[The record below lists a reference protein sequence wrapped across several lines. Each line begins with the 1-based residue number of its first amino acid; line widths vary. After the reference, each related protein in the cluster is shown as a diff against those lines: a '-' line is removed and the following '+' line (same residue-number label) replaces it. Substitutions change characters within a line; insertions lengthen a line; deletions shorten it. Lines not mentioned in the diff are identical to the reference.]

1 MCGIVGIVGKESVGT
16 RLLEALKRLE
26 YRGYDSSGMATIHDG
41 KIQCLRAQGKLSE
54 LEKEFAKDPLKGNIG
69 IAHTRWATHGLPNKN
84 NSHPHCIDGI
94 AVTHNGIIENFSLLK
109 KEYFSADKVFLT
121 DTDTEVIACL
131 IAKFIE
137 DGLNKK
143 KTIQKLMQC
152 LTGSYSIAV
161 IFEDDPN
168 SIIVARKGP
177 PLIIGH
183 GEGEMFVGSD
193 VAAFALLTDKVTYME
208 DGDWAIV
215 RHSGLTIYDSH
226 GHEVDRQS
234 KVIQIA
240 PLLIGKGDFRHF
252 MEKEI
257 YEQPES
263 ISRVISHYL
272 NLSDNT
278 IISNIF
284 KYDFANISGL
294 LISSCG
300 TSYLAGLIGK
310 FCFERLAGLK
320 VEIDVSSEF
329 RYRDF
334 VYSSTWASLFISQ
347 SGETA
352 DTLASLRY
360 MRSKGLQIGSLVNVT
375 ESSISRES
383 DFIFPIKA
391 GIEIGVAST
400 KAFTCQLVVLLIM
413 AIYAGRVR
421 GHINIEQEGELVK
434 SLVEIPRKMFDIL
447 QNIYSQIEKLCYAL
461 VKSNILLYIGRGPSY
476 PLALEGALK
485 IKEVSYL
492 HAEGYAAGEL
502 KHGPIALITED
513 TLVIA
518 IAPYDRFFQKTVSNI
533 QEVVTRGGRIIFITD
548 EEGAKRQS
556 FPSVETIVLPYT
568 SEIISPIIF
577 SLPIQMIAYCTAIL
591 IGTDVDQP
599 RNLAK
604 SVTVE

>member
-1 MCGIVGIVGKESVGT
+1 MCGIVGIIGKESVGS
-16 RLLEALKRLE
+16 RLIEALKRLE
-26 YRGYDSSGMATIHDG
+26 YRGYDSSGMATIYDC
-41 KIQCLRAQGKLSE
+41 KIQCIRSKGKISE
-54 LEKEFAKDPLKGNIG
+54 LEKEFTTNPLKGNIG
-69 IAHTRWATHGLPNKN
+69 IAHTRWATHGLPNKE

-94 AVTHNGIIENFSLLK
+94 AVTHNGIIENFSILK
-109 KEYFSADKVFLT
+109 KEHFPSQQVFLT

-131 IAKFIE
+131 IAKFIKN
-137 DGLNKK
+137 GFSKK
-143 KTIQKLMQC
+143 ETMQKVMQL

-161 IFEDDPN
+161 IFEDDPD

-183 GEGEMFVGSD
+183 GEGEMFIGSD
-193 VAAFALLTDKVTYME
+193 VSAFASLTDKVRYME
-208 DGDWAIV
+208 DGDWAIINN
-215 RHSGLTIYDSH
+215 SGLIIYDSQ
-226 GHEVDRQS
+226 GNEVERPVH
-234 KVIQIA
+234 VIQIA
-240 PLLIGKGDFRHF
+240 PILIGKGNFRHF

-257 YEQPES
+257 DEQPEA
-263 ISRVISHYL
+263 IYRVLNHYI
-272 NLSDNT
+272 NLSDHS

-284 KYDFANISGL
+284 NYDFANISGL
-294 LISSCG
+294 LASSCG
-300 TSYLAGLIGK
+300 TSYLSGLIGK
-310 FCFERLAGLK
+310 FWFERLAGLK
-320 VEIDVSSEF
+320 FEIDVASEF

-334 VYSSTWASLFISQ
+334 VYSSKWSSLFISQ

-360 MRSKGLQIGSLVNVT
+360 MKTNGLKIGSLVNVV
-375 ESSISRES
+375 ESSIARES
-383 DFIFPIKA
+383 DFVFPIKA
-391 GIEIGVAST
+391 GPEIGVAST

-413 AIYAGRVR
+413 AIYAGKVR
-421 GHINIEQEGELVK
+421 GHINVEQERKLIK
-434 SLVEIPRKMFDIL
+434 ALVEVPRKMFDVL
-447 QNIYSQIEKLCYAL
+447 QNIYPQIEKLCYAL
-461 VKSNILLYIGRGPSY
+461 VKSKTLLYIGRGSSY

-513 TLVIA
+513 TLVVA
-518 IAPYDRFFQKTVSNI
+518 IAPYDRFFQKTLSNI

-548 EEGAKRQS
+548 EEGASRQE
-556 FPSVETIVLPYT
+556 FPSLETIILPNMD
-568 SEIISPIIF
+568 EIISPIVF